1 MSKAFTK
8 ESDDDG
14 VTELPER
21 EISSFPNLVTAE
33 GLALIDAAI
42 DSHSAAHAD
51 VLSRNGKEAA
61 GRAARELRYWTARR
75 NSAQSQPAPIE
86 PDEVAFGSMVEIERQ
101 DGRRQSFRIVGE
113 DEADPSRGL
122 LSWVSPLARAM
133 MGKGVGEEIEA
144 GATEATIVAIS
155 A

>member
-21 EISSFPNLVTAE
+21 EVSSFPNLVTAD

-42 DSHSAAHAD
+42 DDHSAAHAAALAAGD
-51 VLSRNGKEAA
+51 REAA
-61 GRAARELRYWTARR
+61 ARAARELRYWTARR
-75 NSAQSQPAPIE
+75 NSAQVQPAPADAE
-86 PDEVAFGSMVEIERQ
+86 VVAFGSVVEIERE
-101 DGRRQSFRIVGE
+101 DGRRARYRIVGE
-113 DEADPSRGL
+113 DEADPAKGL

-133 MGKGVGEEIEA
+133 MGKGAGEDIEA
-144 GATEATIVAIS
+144 GATEATITTIS
-155 A
+155 G

>member
-14 VTELPER
+14 ATELPDR

-33 GLALIDAAI
+33 GLAQIDAAI
-42 DSHSAAHAD
+42 DTHSAAHASA
-51 VLSRNGKEAA
+51 LSADDKEAA
-61 GRAARELRYWTARR
+61 ARAARELRYWTARR
-75 NSAQSQPAPIE
+75 ATAQTQPPPSGSAK
-86 PDEVAFGSMVEIERQ
+86 VGFGSAVNILRE
-101 DGRRQSFRIVGE
+101 DGRRASYRIVGE
-113 DEADPSRGL
+113 DEADPAKGR

-144 GATEATIVAIS
+144 GATVAEITAIS
-155 A
+155 V

>member
-21 EISSFPNLVTAE
+21 EVSSFPNLVTAE

-42 DSHSAAHAD
+42 DDHSTAHATALAAGD
-51 VLSRNGKEAA
+51 REAA
-61 GRAARELRYWTARR
+61 ARAARGLRYWTARR
-75 NSAQSQPAPIE
+75 NSAQVQPAPACAE
-86 PDEVAFGSMVEIERQ
+86 VVAFGSVVEIERE
-101 DGRRQSFRIVGE
+101 DGRRARYRIVGE
-113 DEADPSRGL
+113 DEADPAKGL

-133 MGKGVGEEIEA
+133 MGKGAGEDIEA
-144 GATEATIVAIS
+144 GATEATITTIS
-155 A
+155 G